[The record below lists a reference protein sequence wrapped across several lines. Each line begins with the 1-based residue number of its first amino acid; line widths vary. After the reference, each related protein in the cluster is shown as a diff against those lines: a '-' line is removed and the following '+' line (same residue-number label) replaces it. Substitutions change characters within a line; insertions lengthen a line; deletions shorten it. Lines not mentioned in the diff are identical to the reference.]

1 MSPRTSEIPHL
12 VAVLG
17 RGVVG
22 PDEPVIAA
30 DDLGLTRGDGCFDS
44 ARVVTD
50 PAGTARVVDLDDH
63 LDRLAASARAL
74 DIATPP
80 HDAWRSLVAEAVAAW
95 STPGEAVL
103 KLMLT
108 RGREWRP
115 PAPTALLTITHRS
128 APSPARAPGPE
139 AAATHAPAPRTI
151 TAVTLTRG
159 HPSDAFIDAPWLLG
173 GVKTLSYVVNAAAT
187 REAKRRGA
195 DDVIFTTTDG
205 FALDGPTA
213 GLLLAR
219 DRTLLSTPTGG
230 TGILE
235 SLTVA
240 AIMDAGR
247 ADGFETRFELI
258 PVEQLYTADALWLVS
273 SGRGPVLITA
283 LDGRTLRGDPALAT
297 AITRYA
303 GF

>member
-1 MSPRTSEIPHL
+1 MSEVPHL

-17 RGVVG
+17 RGVVS
-22 PDEPVIAA
+22 PDDRVVTA

-50 PAGTARVVDLDDH
+50 PSGTARVVDLDDH
-63 LDRLAASARAL
+63 LDRLAASADAL

-80 HDAWRSLVAEAVAAW
+80 HDAWRALVSEAVAAW
-95 STPGEAVL
+95 STPGEAVV

-115 PAPTALLTITHRS
+115 AGPTALLTITHR
-128 APSPARAPGPE
+128 APSPAQAG
-139 AAATHAPAPRTI
+139 APRTI

-159 HPSDAFIDAPWLLG
+159 HPSDAFTDAPRLLG

-205 FALDGPTA
+205 FALDGPTS

-219 DRTLLSTPTGG
+219 GRTLLSTPTGG

-240 AIMDAGR
+240 AIMDAAR
-247 ADGFETRFELI
+247 VDGFETRFELI
-258 PVEQLYTADALWLVS
+258 PVADLYTADALWLVS
-273 SGRGPVLITA
+273 SGRGAVLITT
-283 LDGRTLRGDPALAT
+283 LDARPLPADSALAA
-297 AITRYA
+297 AISRYA